1 MGEFFGRNSEN
12 PDYINAIKKGNMP
25 PKPKGH
31 YPLNNACGGFS
42 NCCGLAATGDE
53 ALAEEQRLY
62 GTNLGP
68 DDLPLQSPAPAP
80 VDPKVQNL
88 QRWGYV
94 KTGFALVGAYV
105 AIKFLYGKFV
115 K

>member
-12 PDYINAIKKGNMP
+12 PDYINAIKRGN
-25 PKPKGH
+25 KPKSKPG
-31 YPLNNACGGFS
+31 YPLNACGNFS

-53 ALAEEQRLY
+53 TDPAASS
-62 GTNLGP
+62 
-68 DDLPLQSPAPAP
+68 SPAPI
-80 VDPKVQNL
+80 DPKVKNL

-94 KTGFALVGAYV
+94 KTGLALIGAYV
-105 AIKFLYGKFV
+105 VIKFLYGKFV

>member
-1 MGEFFGRNSEN
+1 MAEFFGRNSES
-12 PDYINAIKKGNMP
+12 PDYRNAIKGNNMP
-25 PKPKGH
+25 PKPKNH

-53 ALAEEQRLY
+53 
-62 GTNLGP
+62 TNAVESP
-68 DDLPLQSPAPAP
+68 SPAPI
-80 VDPKVQNL
+80 DPKVQNL

-94 KTGFALVGAYV
+94 KTGLALVGAYV